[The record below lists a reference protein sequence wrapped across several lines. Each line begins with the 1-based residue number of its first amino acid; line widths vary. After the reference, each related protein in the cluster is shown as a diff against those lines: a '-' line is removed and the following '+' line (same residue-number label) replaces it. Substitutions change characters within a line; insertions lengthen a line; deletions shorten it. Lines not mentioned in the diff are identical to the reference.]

1 MAILHVP
8 LDALL
13 PFAYPDNFQVTWLRL
28 RRSLRWGTWGRQPF
42 SGATKGG
49 DYAKSKYIEALLTV
63 VNRISLAKAFDNC
76 KISVEQISTMVLRV
90 TAARQAFPGA
100 ELNCGDQYYWTI
112 PAILSPSTP
121 GFKSCSASRLSRFY
135 SKSLIAR
142 LVNRLQRCKSAYSSG
157 RFWKLSSKTQFPFWS
172 KFKPIPATF
181 INIIQVWQFRLPL
194 LLPQGPGP
202 LPSSPALHVTEGK
215 GALKENEAA
224 HEAKMYHV

>member
-1 MAILHVP
+1 MLNPNTLRHYWLSSIGSRWQKPSITARYRWSRSVP
-8 LDALL
+8 WFYAWQLL
-13 PFAYPDNFQVTWLRL
+13 
-28 RRSLRWGTWGRQPF
+28 
-42 SGATKGG
+42 
-49 DYAKSKYIEALLTV
+49 
-63 VNRISLAKAFDNC
+63 
-76 KISVEQISTMVLRV
+76 
-90 TAARQAFPGA
+90 ARPCGLSFPGA

-121 GFKSCSASRLSRFY
+121 GFKSCSPSRLSRFY
-135 SKSLIAR
+135 SKSWMAR